1 MFLAPVIRRGSLNI
15 CQSLHL
21 PPGDTLVFVYP
32 VPDRYLL
39 RGAEAEVAV
48 DDPVDAEKV
57 LEDVGRGDSHGAV
70 VGSEGGAP
78 AVPPLK
84 GEGYVC
90 VGVNVYWPRPRLN

>member
-1 MFLAPVIRRGSLNI
+1 M
-15 CQSLHL
+15 
-21 PPGDTLVFVYP
+21 
-32 VPDRYLL
+32 
-39 RGAEAEVAV
+39 